1 VVGKIAVSSPLKCC
15 GKVYTAMIPDAQ
27 TETLTPVIEKRV
39 ELDGIVRTKTFT
51 ARNALDASGF
61 RHHRISRS
69 KAFALQTNHVMGQ
82 KTFLSAFPENGVP
95 VPSVFDLPCHPR

>member
-1 VVGKIAVSSPLKCC
+1 VVGKIAVSSPLKRC

-61 RHHRISRS
+61 RHHRVKHSRAS
-69 KAFALQTNHVMGQ
+69 ALQTNHVNG
-82 KTFLSAFPENGVP
+82 TEN
-95 VPSVFDLPCHPR
+95 F